1 MAGLIQQNM
10 NGSAGDEAMEREPIE
25 GKGPDGS
32 AMHEGMEGEA
42 PESGDA
48 SESNPAFQQA
58 LTFAYE
64 ALYKNEAAKDVAKQL
79 KAAPSLADG
88 MADVAYNIT
97 QIIDERTDG
106 QVPDELLMPL
116 AMQVLEEVGE
126 VADAAGLSP
135 QPEDIAGAF
144 KTMILRYLG
153 EQGVDTTQLQQA
165 MDQVDPSVFRQA
177 AQGGGAQGGPEAAPK
192 QTLQPAI

>member
-10 NGSAGDEAMEREPIE
+10 KGSAADEEMEQEPVE
-25 GKGPDGS
+25 GMGSDGG

-42 PESGDA
+42 PESNDTSSS
-48 SESNPAFQQA
+48 SENNPVFQQA

-64 ALYKNEAAKDVAKQL
+64 ALYKNDAAKDVAKQL

-97 QIIDERTDG
+97 SIIDERTDG
-106 QVPDELLMPL
+106 KVPDELLVPL
-116 AMQVLEEVGE
+116 AMQVLQEVGE
-126 VADAAGLSP
+126 ISEAAGMDP
-135 QPEDIAGAF
+135 QPEDVAAAF

-177 AQGGGAQGGPEAAPK
+177 AGAQA
-192 QTLQPAI
+192 

>member
-1 MAGLIQQNM
+1 MAGLIQQQM
-10 NGSAGDEAMEREPIE
+10 GAAPAAEQSQMPAGMPMGAEEAEGGPEP
-25 GKGPDGS
+25 D
-32 AMHEGMEGEA
+32 
-42 PESGDA
+42 
-48 SESNPAFQQA
+48 ESNPAFQQA

-79 KAAPSLADG
+79 KAAQSLADG

-126 VADAAGLSP
+126 VAEAAGLSP
-135 QPEDIAGAF
+135 QPEDVAGAF
-144 KTMILRYLG
+144 KTMILRYMG

-177 AQGGGAQGGPEAAPK
+177 AQGGAQAPK
-192 QTLQPAI
+192 ENLQPAM

>member
-1 MAGLIQQNM
+1 MAGLIQQEM
-10 NGSAGDEAMEREPIE
+10 AAGAAPAQEQMPGGMPMGMAEAEGGPEP
-25 GKGPDGS
+25 D
-32 AMHEGMEGEA
+32 
-42 PESGDA
+42 
-48 SESNPAFQQA
+48 ESNPAFQQA

-64 ALYKNEAAKDVAKQL
+64 ALYKAEAAKDVAKQL
-79 KAAPSLADG
+79 KAAPTLADG

-106 QVPDELLMPL
+106 QVPDEMLMPL

-126 VADAAGLSP
+126 IADAAGLDP
-135 QPEDIAGAF
+135 KPEDVATSF

-165 MDQVDPSVFRQA
+165 MDQVDPSDFRKLA
-177 AQGGGAQGGPEAAPK
+177 EAQGSQGGPGMPEE
-192 QTLQPAI
+192 TLQPAM

>member
-1 MAGLIQQNM
+1 MAGLIQQEM
-10 NGSAGDEAMEREPIE
+10 GAPAAEQMPG
-25 GKGPDGS
+25 
-32 AMHEGMEGEA
+32 GMPMGAGEA
-42 PESGDA
+42 EGGPEAD
-48 SESNPAFQQA
+48 ENNPAFQQA

-79 KAAPSLADG
+79 NAAQSLADG

-106 QVPDELLMPL
+106 QVPDELLVPL

-126 VADAAGLSP
+126 VADAAGLDP
-135 QPEDIAGAF
+135 QPEDVAGAF
-144 KTMILRYLG
+144 KNMILRYMG

-165 MDQVDPSVFRQA
+165 MDQVDPSVFREA
-177 AQGGGAQGGPEAAPK
+177 AQGGGSQDEPEAPK
-192 QTLQPAI
+192 ENLQPAM